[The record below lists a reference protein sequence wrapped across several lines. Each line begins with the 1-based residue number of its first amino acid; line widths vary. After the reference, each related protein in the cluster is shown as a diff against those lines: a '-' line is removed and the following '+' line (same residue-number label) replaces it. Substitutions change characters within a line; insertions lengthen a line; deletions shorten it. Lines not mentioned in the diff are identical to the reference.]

1 MAELALFRVTL
12 KNGTVVDEF
21 YFEGKDLKWNDADDK
36 QVWETKNGADANNFQ
51 KIKQI
56 VGISYKLKIV
66 QDSGGKIKSDFLK
79 KRKNLMEKIYGQLA
93 IFILKSMNSI
103 IWLKEPTV
111 AGLVGKG
118 GELSEV
124 GLERALVFALDIAEN
139 IFPLYKEIVNIHFPS
154 GVSQDI
160 TKLERDEF
168 IADKRKE
175 FGIIKSKK
183 DK

>member
-1 MAELALFRVTL
+1 MAELALLRVTL
-12 KNGTVVDEF
+12 ENGTVVDEF
-21 YFEGKDLKWNDADDK
+21 YFEGKDFKWNDDPLK
-36 QVWETKNGADANNFQ
+36 QIWETKSGPDANNFQ

-66 QDSGGKIKSDFLK
+66 QDSGGKIRSDFLK
-79 KRKNLMEKIYGQLA
+79 KRKNIMEKIYGELA

-103 IWLKEPTV
+103 IWLKEPKI
-111 AGLVGKG
+111 AALNGKG

-139 IFPLYKEIVNIHFPS
+139 IFPLYKKIVEIHFPS

-168 IADKRKE
+168 ISDKRKE

-183 DK
+183 DN